1 MSRDDISSNLGWV
14 NAERAGLLKA
24 MKALPQ
30 LSTEWNFGGDMDG
43 GMPHSSG
50 EEERDGRFTCEA
62 CGRSTCAANF
72 LTLVPRF

>member
-30 LSTEWNFGGDMDG
+30 LSTEWKFGGDML
-43 GMPHSSG
+43 HSIE

-62 CGRSTCAANF
+62 CGRSSCAANF
-72 LTLVPRF
+72 LTLEPRF